1 MDRGKQTMGVSAPD
15 VPPSLAADRRIVMTL
30 DAGGTS
36 LRFDAIRGADLLA
49 PCVLPT
55 DPDHLDVCL
64 ARIVEGF
71 ERVRA
76 SLPEPPA
83 AISFGFPGP
92 ADYPRGIVEALPNFP
107 AFRGGVALGPMLE
120 DRFGLPVFVNN
131 DASLFAFGEAI
142 AGFLPYVNRLVAEA
156 GGDRCY
162 RHLFGV
168 TLGTGFGGGFVVDG
182 RLLSGDNSTAG
193 EAWLLRNIDDV
204 EQPVEDAASIRA
216 VRRVYAEQTGL
227 PRASVP
233 EPRAIHAIGL
243 GRAPGDPQ
251 AAREAFRRLGRAAG
265 DAMAQA
271 LTLFDGLAV
280 IGGGMAEAQ
289 ELFMPALLEALNDEF
304 HRADG
309 PQRRLIPHAF
319 AIDDPGQRRLFLHGD
334 VRSISV
340 PGSSRTVTYDALPR
354 IAVGISRL
362 GTSRAVAIGAYAFAL
377 ERLDG

>member
-1 MDRGKQTMGVSAPD
+1 MDLGKPTLGVSAAD
-15 VPPSLAADRRIVMTL
+15 VPPALAGDRRIVMTL

-36 LRFDAIRGADLLA
+36 LRFDAIRGGELLA
-49 PCVLPT
+49 PCTLPT

-131 DASLFAFGEAI
+131 DASLFVLGEAI
-142 AGFLPYVNRLVAEA
+142 AGFLPYVNRLLAEA
-156 GGDRCY
+156 GSERRY

-168 TLGTGFGGGFVVDG
+168 TLGTGFGGGFVIDG
-182 RLLSGDNSTAG
+182 QLLVGDNSTAG
-193 EAWLLRNIDDV
+193 EAWLLRNIDDPEQHV
-204 EQPVEDAASIRA
+204 EEAASIRA
-216 VRRVYAEQTGL
+216 VRRVFAEVAEVPL
-227 PRASVP
+227 ESVP
-233 EPRAIHAIGL
+233 EPRWIHAMAL
-243 GRAPGDPQ
+243 GRAPGDAR

-265 DAMAQA
+265 DAIAQA

-280 IGGGMAEAQ
+280 IGGGIAEAR
-289 ELFMPALLEALNDEF
+289 ELFMPALVGAMNGVY
-304 HRADG
+304 HVRPG
-309 PQRRLIPHAF
+309 TQRRLIPHAF
-319 AIDDPGQRRLFLHGD
+319 DIDDADQRADFLRGK
-334 VRSISV
+334 VRTIAV
-340 PGSSRTVTYDALPR
+340 PGSARSVTYDALPR
-354 IAVGISRL
+354 TAVGISRL
-362 GTSRAVAIGAYAFAL
+362 GTSRAVAIGAYALAL
-377 ERLDG
+377 DHLNP